1 MVKAKENCDERRVRR
16 LLECQ
21 GYTDIRRPSDDPPD
35 FVVDR
40 RYAVEV
46 RRLNWMTEDNGR
58 TRGIEEYEMPFRRTI
73 SKVLEE
79 FGEPPG
85 GYTVT
90 VNCDFPYDAKRLPAK
105 DVVRV
110 KVREAVNDYVKEMSN
125 VLRAGS
131 SPRGFEWK
139 VACGIN
145 LFFSPAKISET
156 GRFELIDVEVET
168 ASRGWV
174 IADAVQNIDRCV
186 KEKTRKVVRKNR
198 VHDYA
203 EWWLVLVDHILVV
216 PLAEDELNDLRNALP
231 PMGFWS
237 RVVVVS
243 PDNPKM
249 FFELI

>member
-1 MVKAKENCDERRVRR
+1 MPDAKENRDERQARR
-16 LLECQ
+16 WLECQ

-35 FVVDR
+35 FVVGR
-40 RYAVEV
+40 CYAVEV
-46 RRLNWMTEDNGR
+46 RRLNWMTEDNG
-58 TRGIEEYEMPFRRTI
+58 TIRGIEEYEKPLERTI
-73 SKVLEE
+73 RRVLEE

-105 DVVRV
+105 DVVRD
-110 KVREAVNDYVKEMSN
+110 KVREAVNDYAKEMSN
-125 VLRAGS
+125 VLRAGN
-131 SPRGFEWK
+131 SPKGYEWK

-145 LFFSPAKISET
+145 LFFNAAKISPT

-174 IADAVQNIDRCV
+174 IADAVHNIGRCV
-186 KEKTRKVVRKNR
+186 KEKTRKVERNNR
-198 VHDYA
+198 VSDYA

-216 PLAEDELNDLRNALP
+216 PLADDELNDLRSSLP

-243 PDNPKM
+243 PENPEM

>member
-1 MVKAKENCDERRVRR
+1 MPDAMENRDERQAR
-16 LLECQ
+16 LWLERQ
-21 GYTDIRRPSDDPPD
+21 GHADIRRPSDDPPD

-46 RRLNWMTEDNGR
+46 RRLNWMTEDNGSA
-58 TRGIEEYEMPFRRTI
+58 RGIEEYETPFRNTI

-90 VNCDFPYDAKRLPAK
+90 VHCDFPYDAQRLPAK
-105 DVVRV
+105 DLVRA
-110 KVREAVNDYVKEMSN
+110 KVRETVGEYAEAMGN
-125 VLRAGS
+125 VLRTGS
-131 SPRGFEWK
+131 SPKGHDWK

-145 LFFSPAKISET
+145 FFFSSAKTSAA

-174 IADAVQNIDRCV
+174 ISDAVNSIAHCV

-198 VHDYA
+198 VHEYA

-216 PLAEDELNDLRNALP
+216 PLEEEGLNALRNSLP

-237 RVVVVS
+237 RAAVVS
-243 PDNPKM
+243 PYDPEL
-249 FFELI
+249 FFEL